1 MQLEYGVAMAVAE
14 AGSCSSDWTPWPRNR
29 RCGHQKKSK
38 ENGVSDSNITTEKD
52 MLKAL
57 DYYFHLVTTT
67 GKAGVYIKKRI
78 SPYHYVWYH
87 WRWFISSFICDTVAQ
102 EQLEGCAGK

>member
-1 MQLEYGVAMAVAE
+1 MTCPGLLY
-14 AGSCSSDWTPWPRNR
+14 
-29 RCGHQKKSK
+29 QKKSK

-78 SPYHYVWYH
+78 SPYHMFGITGGGLFLLLFV
-87 WRWFISSFICDTVAQ
+87 ILLLKNS
-102 EQLEGCAGK
+102 